1 MADQTIKARVIKVVQ
16 SDPFLSIEEIA
27 AQVRT
32 TPRYV
37 RTILSE
43 ANLSL
48 TQMRK
53 QYAKHME
60 HQLYQRRRQAP
71 VQVIDPHIRLV
82 KTKDPAIAEL
92 LGLDPESEL
101 LCVSKLH
108 HLDNTPCF
116 CQLTTCLEIEV
127 GVDDLGGPLRH
138 VLTSAK
144 TVKQIQLRQ
153 SWVEVAA
160 DQPAISRLLLHRD
173 DQPLLK
179 LSYLLADGERPIAVE
194 TMWLPTEGILLR
206 SRGGTIEI
214 AGESGN
220 V

>member
-60 HQLYQRRRQAP
+60 HQLYQA
-71 VQVIDPHIRLV
+71 D
-82 KTKDPAIAEL
+82 
-92 LGLDPESEL
+92 
-101 LCVSKLH
+101 
-108 HLDNTPCF
+108 
-116 CQLTTCLEIEV
+116 
-127 GVDDLGGPLRH
+127 RH
-138 VLTSAK
+138 RYK
-144 TVKQIQLRQ
+144 
-153 SWVEVAA
+153 
-160 DQPAISRLLLHRD
+160 
-173 DQPLLK
+173 
-179 LSYLLADGERPIAVE
+179 
-194 TMWLPTEGILLR
+194 
-206 SRGGTIEI
+206 
-214 AGESGN
+214 
-220 V
+220 